1 MRYRTDAGPAGKHS
15 APVSAQAQA
24 QAQTI
29 AFVAPTARAERSHA
43 RWFDLDAV
51 PGLRPAHQ
59 IRLDALTCRTRNLA
73 RGEALYRS
81 GDPLEWLFEVH
92 SGMFKTHIASAEGRV
107 QVAGFQLSGEW
118 LGLDGIDTGR
128 HAVEAVAL
136 EYAQV
141 YAIHY
146 AGLCLL
152 LKEVA
157 ALQRQFHRILGR
169 EIVRNH
175 TMMMMLGGM
184 CAGPRVATFL
194 LDMMQRLQ
202 ARGYSSSSLIL
213 RMTRDEIGSYL
224 GLTLE
229 TVSRIFSRLACDGV
243 LEVKCRQV
251 DLLDVPALRR
261 LARGAD
267 GV

>member
-1 MRYRTDAGPAGKHS
+1 MRYRTDSGPPGKHS
-15 APVSAQAQA
+15 APVSAQVQA
-24 QAQTI
+24 T
-29 AFVAPTARAERSHA
+29 AFIAPTARAERSQG
-43 RWFDLDAV
+43 RWFDLDPA
-51 PGLRPAHQ
+51 PGLHPLHQ

-73 RGEALYRS
+73 RGEALYRC

-92 SGMFKTHIASAEGRV
+92 SGMFKTHIASADGRV

-118 LGLDGIDTGR
+118 IGLDGIDTGR

-146 AGLCLL
+146 AGLCRLL
-152 LKEVA
+152 QEVA

-169 EIVRNH
+169 EIVRNQAL
-175 TMMMMLGGM
+175 MMLLGGM

-202 ARGYSSSSLIL
+202 ARGYSSTSLVL

-229 TVSRIFSRLACDGV
+229 TVSRVFSRLACDGV
-243 LEVKCRQV
+243 LEVKSRQV
-251 DLLDVPALRR
+251 GLLDVPALRR
-261 LARGAD
+261 LARGAE